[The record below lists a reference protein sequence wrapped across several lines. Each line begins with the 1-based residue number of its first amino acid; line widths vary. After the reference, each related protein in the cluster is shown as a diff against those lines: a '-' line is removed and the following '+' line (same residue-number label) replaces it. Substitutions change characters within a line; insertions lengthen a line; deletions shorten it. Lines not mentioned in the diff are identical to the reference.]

1 MRARGTGRSE
11 RLAIETT
18 HRAHLLLAISTL
30 IILGTSPVFWH
41 HLPFFGP
48 GFLLGTDHLGA
59 ICLTALRLLLA
70 PVHQGFHLIL
80 IAGIG
85 YAVLDRWRAWRR
97 VRVALAPLEVVLA
110 MPNDTFWRAAEKAG
124 LDPRRIQIIEGLPN
138 PAFTAGFFSPRVY
151 LARELEEFL
160 PTEELEAVIA
170 HEAAH
175 VCRLDPLRLSTLRF
189 LAFTL
194 FWIPALRKLAD
205 DMCDETEVL
214 ADDAAQGGRPL
225 VIASAILR
233 LADWRSLNRGAAA
246 IGFHR
251 SDLLDRRIRRLAGED
266 THTGSHVTR
275 RSIVSAFAALTLVWT
290 SGLLMAHPLA
300 SGHPGMREHCKHA
313 GVLPYTHLFC
323 VGFHFSEPV
332 SGCPHHGK

>member
-1 MRARGTGRSE
+1 MRTRNTCNSG
-11 RLAIETT
+11 RLAAEMK
-18 HRAHLLLAISTL
+18 HRAYLLLAISTL

-41 HLPFFGP
+41 HLPFSLP
-48 GFLLGTDHLGA
+48 GFLVGTDHLGA

-97 VRVALAPLEVVLA
+97 VRRALAPLDVVLA
-110 MPNDTFWRAAEKAG
+110 TPSDTFWRAAEKAG
-124 LDPRRIQIIEGLPN
+124 LNPRRIQIVAGLPN

-151 LARELEEFL
+151 VAREIQEFL
-160 PTEELEAVIA
+160 PPEELEAVIA

-175 VCRLDPLRLSTLRF
+175 VRRLDPLRLSTLRF

-205 DMCDETEVL
+205 DMCDEAEVL
-214 ADDAAQGGRPL
+214 ADDAAQEGRPL

-233 LADWRSLNRGAAA
+233 LADWRSLKRGAAV

-266 THTGSHVTR
+266 THIGSHVTR
-275 RSIVSAFAALTLVWT
+275 RSIVAAFAALTLVWT
-290 SGLLMAHPLA
+290 SGLLMAHPVT
-300 SGHPGMREHCKHA
+300 SSHPGMREHCEHA
-313 GVLPYTHLFC
+313 GVRPYTHLFC
-323 VGFHFSEPV
+323 LGFHLSEPL